1 MNGLMFLLI
10 AVGLSIGG
18 SLVLYLRHR
27 DPTSL
32 DHGID
37 EFQREMRALAPEQ
50 QHQPPPRDHPER
62 HP

>member
-10 AVGLSIGG
+10 AVALSIGG
-18 SLVLYLRHR
+18 SLILYLRHR

-32 DHGID
+32 DHGVD

-50 QHQPPPRDHPER
+50 QPPPRDDR

>member
-10 AVGLSIGG
+10 AVALSIGG

-37 EFQREMRALAPEQ
+37 EFQREMRALAPEH
-50 QHQPPPRDHPER
+50 QHQPPPRDER
-62 HP
+62 QP

>member
-10 AVGLSIGG
+10 AVGLSVAG

-32 DHGID
+32 DHGVD
-37 EFQREMRALAPEQ
+37 EFQREMRALAPEKP
-50 QHQPPPRDHPER
+50 HLPHDDRR
-62 HP
+62 T

>member
-1 MNGLMFLLI
+1 MNGLMFLLV
-10 AVGLSIGG
+10 AVGLSAAG
-18 SLVLYLRHR
+18 SLMLYLRHR

-50 QHQPPPRDHPER
+50 PRLPHDER
-62 HP
+62 HA